1 MAEDVLS
8 QEEVDALLR
17 GVGGDA
23 EEQAPDEDQG
33 GVRPYEI
40 GRQERIVRG
49 RMPTLELVNERFAR
63 LFRIGLFNF
72 MRKTAEISVGAVR
85 VLKYSEFIRNL
96 VVPTNLNLVN
106 IRPLR
111 GTALI
116 VFEPALIFQV
126 IDNIFGGSGTVHMR
140 VEGRDFSATEQRII
154 RRILNVF
161 FQEYQKSWQ
170 SIQEFEFEYVRSEM
184 NTQFAT
190 IATPTDV
197 VVVSTFSVDLTP
209 GGGDIHVC
217 IPYAMLEPIRDV
229 IYAGVQADRQEG
241 DNRWLTT
248 LSRQIRD
255 TEVGMVA
262 NLAHTSITVREL
274 MSLKAGDV
282 IAIDM
287 PDTVHAEVDGVSM
300 VECQY
305 GLNNGRYAL
314 KVQRR
319 LGAVETEA
327 GPGE

>member
-17 GVGGDA
+17 GVSGDTEEEA
-23 EEQAPDEDQG
+23 EREEQG
-33 GVRPYEI
+33 GIRTYEI

-49 RMPTLELVNERFAR
+49 RMPALELINERFAR

-85 VLKYSEFIRNL
+85 VVKYSEFVRNL

-106 IRPLR
+106 IKPLR
-111 GTALI
+111 GTALVVLEPTL
-116 VFEPALIFQV
+116 VFQI
-126 IDNIFGGSGTVHMR
+126 IDNLFGGSGSVHMR

-154 RRILNVF
+154 RRILDVF

-170 SIQEFEFEYVRSEM
+170 SVHEIEFEYLRSEM

-190 IATPTDV
+190 IAMPTDV
-197 VVVSTFSVDLTP
+197 VVVSTFSIDLTP

-241 DNRWLTT
+241 DNRWLMT
-248 LSRQIRD
+248 LSRQIRN
-255 TEVGMVA
+255 TEVRMA
-262 NLAHTSITVREL
+262 ATLAQASLTVREL
-274 MSLKAGDV
+274 LSLQVGDV
-282 IAIDM
+282 IAVDL
-287 PDTVHAEVDGVSM
+287 PDTVIGEVDGVAI

-305 GLNNGRYAL
+305 GLTKGRYAL

-319 LGAVETEA
+319 VSAMETEVA
-327 GPGE
+327 PGE

>member
-23 EEQAPDEDQG
+23 EEQAPAESQE
-33 GVRPYEI
+33 GVKTYEI

-63 LFRIGLFNF
+63 LFRLGLFNF

-85 VLKYSEFIRNL
+85 VVKYSEFIRNL

-106 IRPLR
+106 IKPLR

-116 VFEPALIFQV
+116 VFEPDLIFQI
-126 IDNIFGGSGTVHMR
+126 IDNLFGGSGTVHMR

-170 SIQEFEFEYVRSEM
+170 SVQEFEFEYVRSEM

-262 NLAHTSITVREL
+262 NLAQTTITVREL

-282 IAIDM
+282 ISIEL
-287 PDTVHAEVDGVSM
+287 PDTVQAEVDGVSM
-300 VECQY
+300 AECQY

-319 LGAVETEA
+319 LGAVETA
-327 GPGE
+327 ASPGE